1 MKNNLKFV
9 CLFLGI
15 VSVVVVGC
23 VLIYLSDE
31 NKIIESSKRSDI
43 KVNNNFLTM
52 MYETEYQS
60 GEYVVSTDSTWPHE
74 GYTFNADLSGCENG
88 STLTWDDEN
97 KNVVLQANKSDK

>member
-52 MYETEYQS
+52 MYI
-60 GEYVVSTDSTWPHE
+60 
-74 GYTFNADLSGCENG
+74 
-88 STLTWDDEN
+88 
-97 KNVVLQANKSDK
+97 K